1 MVLLKPSVLWLQ
13 MHVNKAQILS
23 PGLELNIMDK
33 DMEDVSSDVMWHK
46 ILAEDLEETYINVNP
61 STYFTELDE
70 YDGRR
75 KELDEK
81 LKVQK
86 ENINDHFLKMT
97 TIELLILHWYYSAR

>member
-1 MVLLKPSVLWLQ
+1 MF
-13 MHVNKAQILS
+13 
-23 PGLELNIMDK
+23 MDT

-46 ILAEDLEETYINVNP
+46 IRSDDPEETFINVNP

-81 LKVQK
+81 LKFK
-86 ENINDHFLKMT
+86 GEKFL
-97 TIELLILHWYYSAR
+97 

>member
-1 MVLLKPSVLWLQ
+1 MVLVQLR
-13 MHVNKAQILS
+13 
-23 PGLELNIMDK
+23 LELNMFMDT

-46 ILAEDLEETYINVNP
+46 IQAEDLEETYINVNP

-81 LKVQK
+81 LK
-86 ENINDHFLKMT
+86 LKRKRPT
-97 TIELLILHWYYSAR
+97 KKGRH

>member
-1 MVLLKPSVLWLQ
+1 MF
-13 MHVNKAQILS
+13 
-23 PGLELNIMDK
+23 MDK

-46 ILAEDLEETYINVNP
+46 IQAEDLEETYINVNP

-81 LKVQK
+81 LKFKRKTIFFKCFILTIYKILLQWPFRQMTGL
-86 ENINDHFLKMT
+86 FL
-97 TIELLILHWYYSAR
+97 